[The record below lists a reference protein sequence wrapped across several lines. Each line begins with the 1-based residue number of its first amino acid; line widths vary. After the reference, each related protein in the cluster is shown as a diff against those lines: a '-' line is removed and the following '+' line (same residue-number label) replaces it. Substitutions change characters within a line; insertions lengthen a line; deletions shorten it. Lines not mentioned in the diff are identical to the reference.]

1 MPSEAN
7 VKKAATEFA
16 GKITS
21 CLTEFQRIV
30 PSFSDPDLTN
40 RFLEAQ
46 VRSLIEECLAP
57 KRMLSGV
64 FSVPGASSPT
74 AAPSHIEGAV
84 HDPERGQ
91 PTFEQGSFCVINPAT
106 CVGLIQ
112 IKPTVANVS
121 KFEHRLREIAQTSF
135 FGRRPGM
142 VMGIVV
148 SDVAPEKNLSFTD
161 TVRLFLPTNS
171 CMRGGAQFSCCSRA
185 GMAGLNP
192 LSRPSKPWSRTS
204 TGWSEWPLHRLLLLH
219 PDPGGIRLLSFH
231 RCWWKSA
238 HQGAGAKDLW
248 RLCAPGELV
257 FLGPASIRR
266 VAHPG
271 PDLV

>member
-21 CLTEFQRIV
+21 RLTEFQRIV

-121 KFEHRLREIAQTSF
+121 KFQNRLGEIAQTFF

-142 VMGIVV
+142 VMGILV
-148 SDVAPEKNLSFTD
+148 SDVAAEKKSIVHRFGKTFPTYQFTHPKWCPMFILFSRRDGLFEPYSPAIEALVANL
-161 TVRLFLPTNS
+161 N
-171 CMRGGAQFSCCSRA
+171 
-185 GMAGLNP
+185 
-192 LSRPSKPWSRTS
+192 
-204 TGWSEWPLHRLLLLH
+204 
-219 PDPGGIRLLSFH
+219 
-231 RCWWKSA
+231 
-238 HQGAGAKDLW
+238 
-248 RLCAPGELV
+248 
-257 FLGPASIRR
+257 R
-266 VAHPG
+266 VG
-271 PDLV
+271 